1 MMCMYII
8 FIVFLSLAIASL
20 ILFVIAMW
28 QYDKGVEEI
37 DNDFHDWL
45 DF

>member
-1 MMCMYII
+1 MMFIYILA
-8 FIVFLSLAIASL
+8 IVFLSLAIASL

-37 DNDFHDWL
+37 DKNFHDWL
-45 DF
+45 DL